1 MPRFSFL
8 LLWTRQWENTFK
20 LLCVILKK
28 LFSEEWSAACLEE
41 NGQTDSIATG
51 WQLNAGKI
59 GSCLSVS
66 FKDVAELRSVGKAQ

>member
-1 MPRFSFL
+1 MVS
-8 LLWTRQWENTFK
+8 
-20 LLCVILKK
+20 
-28 LFSEEWSAACLEE
+28 CLP
-41 NGQTDSIATG
+41 GGKWADSVATG